1 MTLRNVRC
9 LYRDADG
16 FCEPARLLIEM
27 ISGKPHEAELGA
39 PIERGGAEVVM
50 GWGTL
55 DGEVAVYDRQ
65 GVGQWLIP
73 IAVADTLTA

>member
-1 MTLRNVRC
+1 
-9 LYRDADG
+9 
-16 FCEPARLLIEM
+16 M